1 MSDDTSELQGD
12 AIITVS
18 WIGTGVYAVTA
29 VIATV
34 FPDGFGVVATTVSLV
49 LFAIG
54 CAVFLWA
61 YLVAVQ
67 RSRTDLIGIGGLYF
81 LQGTAPRTVQFRL
94 LGSLVVEVVV
104 AVVTASI
111 RLYSALAFGFL
122 VPVFGLGMCG
132 LWAARHGTFE
142 PRPAPE

>member
-1 MSDDTSELQGD
+1 M
-12 AIITVS
+12 
-18 WIGTGVYAVTA
+18 
-29 VIATV
+29 
-34 FPDGFGVVATTVSLV
+34 FF
-49 LFAIG
+49 
-54 CAVFLWA
+54 WA

-94 LGSLVVEVVV
+94 LGSLAVEVVV

-122 VPVFGLGMCG
+122 VPVFGLGLVRAVGGPPRHLRAPSGSLSDGAAGGTGKNARDGG
-132 LWAARHGTFE
+132 LRRSSSG
-142 PRPAPE
+142 

>member
-1 MSDDTSELQGD
+1 MSDDTSEQRGA
-12 AIITVS
+12 AIVTAS
-18 WIGTGVYAVTA
+18 WIGTGVYVVTA
-29 VIATV
+29 IIATV
-34 FPDGFGVVATTVSLV
+34 FPDGFGVVALTVSLV

-54 CAVFLWA
+54 CVVFFWA

-81 LQGTAPRTVQFRL
+81 LQGTAPKIIQFRL

-104 AVVTASI
+104 AVVTSSI

-122 VPVFGLGMCG
+122 VPVFGLAMCG